1 MVPFLTLLNQN
12 PNLLTT
18 PSTLDQTGT
27 YPECQV
33 VWPHGRVWEVVVITT
48 PRATLANGDAQRSL
62 LALGLSHISQTK
74 A

>member
-33 VWPHGRVWEVVVITT
+33 VWPHGRVITT